1 VSSCKSGTVLCQ
13 HPCHSSLQGTYKYLL
28 SYVVH
33 SLCSGLD
40 HPRSNYG
47 SFRFICMSSGKSGT
61 VFCQPPCH
69 SRYITIFIV
78 SCCGCA
84 FVYMKSAVARAL
96 CSGLDHPRSGS
107 FRIICVN
114 RQIWNCLM
122 STSMSFKVYTN
133 IYYQLLRVR
142 FCLHEV
148 SCCACAPDWTI
159 RDPTLAHSGLYACR
173 LANLELSCVNL
184 EGT

>member
-1 VSSCKSGTVLCQ
+1 
-13 HPCHSSLQGTYKYLL
+13 
-28 SYVVH
+28 
-33 SLCSGLD
+33 
-40 HPRSNYG
+40 
-47 SFRFICMSSGKSGT
+47 
-61 VFCQPPCH
+61 
-69 SRYITIFIV
+69 
-78 SCCGCA
+78 
-84 FVYMKSAVARAL
+84 
-96 CSGLDHPRSGS
+96 
-107 FRIICVN
+107 
-114 RQIWNCLM
+114 M